1 MRAKGIRRSDR
12 DVQERIGYDFHPQKV
27 KAGWRGS
34 ARRSPSAFPI
44 KHAFSQRVNV
54 SEHENGNETEHAP
67 ENDRVPMDHV
77 AINHR
82 PRIHE
87 YDFEIEQNEEHRDQ
101 VKLYAESR
109 LRFADGDH
117 PAFISRSFDPTAAAG
132 LTQKHADDQSRA
144 GETDRDDDL

>member
-12 DVQERIGYDFHPQKV
+12 DVQERIGYDFQPQKV
-27 KAGWRGS
+27 KGVGEGQRAGP
-34 ARRSPSAFPI
+34 PSALPI

-67 ENDRVPMDHV
+67 ENDGVPMDHV

-82 PRIHE
+82 PRVHE

-101 VKLYAESR
+101 VKLYTESR
-109 LRFADGDH
+109 LRFADRDH
-117 PAFISRSFDPTAAAG
+117 PAFISRIFDRIAAAG

-144 GETDRDDDL
+144 GETDRDNDL